1 MSELMPRPGPVRA
14 RWRRAVAPLGAALLL
29 ATMLALSGSPGVAS
43 LPLRAGGLSLL
54 LAGLLA
60 RRPTVTPAVARLLV
74 ASGLSMFLGD
84 LTYSE
89 NPAVLAVGACLAY
102 LYAGLIAHLA
112 LALPT
117 GQLHGR
123 LDRILVGLS
132 YAACVGTQV
141 ACYLVD
147 HAGRPWLEDGPRN
160 SPLARASSLTYC
172 VLASAVAARLAVRW
186 ARASR
191 PLRRMTAALWI
202 VLLLG
207 TAFAVG
213 SGITSLVDGSP
224 ELRLGLVGV
233 AALAAATLPAAAL
246 VGLGRVLV
254 ARGRVARL
262 IVELERDPDPR
273 RLRDAMADVLGDPT
287 LEVAYRL
294 PDAPGWV
301 DITGRPLPPPTC
313 VSTDGHRH
321 RTVVHRRGQ
330 DLAILTHDPALARQ
344 RPLLD
349 AVLAA
354 AGLALDN
361 ARLHASVQ
369 AQITQIRASR
379 RRLSQAAFDERRR
392 IQRDLHD
399 GAQQQLL
406 AGLVLL
412 DSAHHALSRADTRCP
427 ATSLATE
434 LVTRAHRQTS
444 TAVTQL
450 RDLAQG
456 IYPSILVERG
466 LAAAV
471 EALVDQAPLPVTAR
485 IPPDRWNRN
494 IEVNAYFVIAEALT
508 NVGKH
513 AQATHAEVQ
522 VTVDGLDGSLCLI
535 IADDGRGGARPGGG
549 SGLRNLQDRVATVDG
564 DVQMDSPAGAGT
576 RVRVRLPLEKP
587 YPPEKPYPLEKPC
600 AS

>member
-1 MSELMPRPGPVRA
+1 
-14 RWRRAVAPLGAALLL
+14 
-29 ATMLALSGSPGVAS
+29 
-43 LPLRAGGLSLL
+43 
-54 LAGLLA
+54 
-60 RRPTVTPAVARLLV
+60 
-74 ASGLSMFLGD
+74 MFLGD
-84 LTYSE
+84 LTYSR
-89 NPAVLAVGACLAY
+89 NPAVFAVGACLAY

-117 GQLHGR
+117 GRLHGR
-123 LDRILVGLS
+123 LDWFLVLLC
-132 YAACVGTQV
+132 YAACIGSQV

-147 HAGRPWLEDGPRN
+147 HVDHPWLEEGSRN
-160 SPLARASSLTYC
+160 SPLAKASSLSYC
-172 VLASAVAARLAVRW
+172 VLALAVAARLAVRW
-186 ARASR
+186 ARASG

-202 VLLLG
+202 VLLFG

-213 SGITSLVDGSP
+213 SGVTSLADGSP
-224 ELRLGLVGV
+224 NLRLALVAV
-233 AALAAATLPAAAL
+233 AALAVAALPVAAL

-254 ARGRVARL
+254 ARGRVAHL

-273 RLRDAMADVLGDPT
+273 RLRDAMANVLGDPT

-294 PDAPGWV
+294 PNGPEWV
-301 DITGRPLPPPTC
+301 DIMGRPVPPPTT
-313 VSTDGHRH
+313 VPTAGQRH

-330 DLAILTHDPALARQ
+330 DLAVLTHDPALARQ

-349 AVLAA
+349 AVMAA

-369 AQITQIRASR
+369 AQIAQVRASR
-379 RRLSQAAFDERRR
+379 RRLSQTAFAERRR

-406 AGLVLL
+406 TGLVLL
-412 DSAHHALSRADTRCP
+412 DGARHALSGADDRGRD
-427 ATSLATE
+427 TSLAAE
-434 LVTRAHRQTS
+434 LVDKAHRQTS
-444 TAVTQL
+444 EAVRQL

-471 EALVDQAPLPVTAR
+471 EALVDQAPLPVTMD
-485 IPPDRWNRN
+485 IPPGRWNRN

-513 AQATHAEVQ
+513 AAASHAVVR
-522 VTVDGLDGSLCLI
+522 VTVDDQIGSLHLL
-535 IADDGRGGARPGGG
+535 IADDGRGGARAGRGA
-549 SGLRNLQDRVATVDG
+549 GLRNLQDRVATFDG
-564 DVQMDSPAGAGT
+564 DVQIDSPDGVGT
-576 RVRVRLPLEKP
+576 RLDVRLPLEKP
-587 YPPEKPYPLEKPC
+587 C
-600 AS
+600 G